1 MRAGA
6 LLVAILALAFGLRA
20 LGVERVLPE
29 SGDVVF
35 AFGDPYY
42 HLRLALYSLTRFP
55 EFLQFD
61 SYLHHPVG
69 SHVPWPPLY
78 DWWVAGSAL
87 LLGGG
92 VRRLELVAAW
102 WPPIFGTLTTLAVY
116 AAGRATAGRSC
127 GLAAALIHAL
137 LPASAVVSRVGY
149 ADHHAAVACLGAA
162 WLALQLSSLR
172 RTHLA
177 LAAGLAAA
185 RGALVLTWSG
195 SLAYLGVAEVG
206 FVLVA
211 LLGGKRRALAFEA
224 GSLAVSALL
233 LAPLASITEGQLGGP
248 FSTLEF
254 SWLHVTACAALGAWA
269 AACVGILRTGAG
281 GGGPVRRAL
290 LGAVA
295 GGLLLIVVLVI
306 PGVLAGLEAALAFL
320 GRGDIWGT
328 ANPEQVPLFS
338 RAGFGSWAWYLFGAL
353 GFALPVA
360 PLLLLGLAA
369 TRRDTALALLGVWT
383 AGFGALALAQVRFA
397 NDLAPS
403 LSVTS
408 AALLLEALGWLA
420 LRRPAFERFV
430 PVSATLCI
438 VALLSPTILLH
449 HRPGLEQTLAWRGAT
464 SDAPSPEG
472 TFLEFAKQVRSVTP
486 ETAGFL
492 EPSEPAEYGILADPS
507 LGHVLHYVAHRATP
521 ADNFGPYVGREG
533 FEATLRLLLSPPADT
548 TLDELRDLGIRYV
561 VTGWQPRWHPGSLL
575 QRLHT
580 RDGRAQADQPTLAHF
595 RLIAEGPPRG
605 VPLGAVPGS
614 RSVPVPYKLF
624 EVVEGAR
631 LRVGIGPGERVTARV
646 TVSGSGRRFVHRV
659 DAVADDTGCATL
671 RLPYATSTDAP
682 VRPEGP
688 YRLDLESGE
697 IRVELSELDVQEGR
711 LITLPVATS
720 ESGDGGPAC

>member
-1 MRAGA
+1 
-6 LLVAILALAFGLRA
+6 V

-29 SGDVVF
+29 GGDVVF

-42 HLRLALYSLTRFP
+42 HLRLALYSWTRFP

-87 LLGGG
+87 LVGGG

-102 WPPIFGTLTTLAVY
+102 WPPVFGTLTTLAVY

-149 ADHHAAVACLGAA
+149 ADHHAAVACLGAV

-177 LAAGLAAA
+177 LAAGLAAT
-185 RGALVLTWSG
+185 RVALVLSWSG

-206 FVLVA
+206 FVLLA
-211 LLGGKRRALAFEA
+211 LLSGKRRALAFEA
-224 GSLAVSALL
+224 GSLAASAVL
-233 LAPLASITEGQLGGP
+233 LAPVAAITEGQLGGP

-254 SWLHVTACAALGAWA
+254 SWLHVTACVALGAWA
-269 AACVGILRTGAG
+269 TACVVVTRTRADG
-281 GGGPVRRAL
+281 GRPLRRAL
-290 LGAVA
+290 LGAGA
-295 GGLLLIVVLVI
+295 GGVLIAVVLVI

-320 GRGDIWGT
+320 GRGDVWGA

-338 RAGFGSWAWYLFGAL
+338 PAGFGSWAWYLFGAL

-360 PLLLLGLAA
+360 PLLLVGLAA
-369 TRRDTALALLGVWT
+369 TRRDAVLALLGGWT
-383 AGFGALALAQVRFA
+383 AAFGTLAIAQVRFA

-403 LSVTS
+403 LSVTC

-420 LRRPAFERFV
+420 VRRPAFERFV
-430 PVSATLCI
+430 PASAAVCI
-438 VALLSPTILLH
+438 VALLSPAIILH
-449 HRPGLEQTLAWRGAT
+449 HLPGLERTLASRHAKGA
-464 SDAPSPEG
+464 APSPEG

-486 ETAGFL
+486 ETTGFL

-507 LGHVLHYVAHRATP
+507 LGHALHYVAHRATP

-533 FEATLRLLLSPPADT
+533 FEATLRLLLSQPGDT
-548 TLDELRDLGIRYV
+548 TLDDLRQLGVRYV
-561 VTGWQPRWHPGSLL
+561 LTGWQPRWHQGSLL

-580 RDGRAQADQPTLAHF
+580 RDGRTWTDQPALTHF
-595 RLIAEGPPRG
+595 RLVAEGPAHG

-614 RSVPVPYKLF
+614 RGVPVPYKLF

-631 LRVGIGPGERVTARV
+631 LVVRSAPGETVRARV
-646 TVSGSGRRFVHRV
+646 TVSGSRRRFVHRI
-659 DAVADDTGCATL
+659 DATADDTGCATL
-671 RLPYATSTDAP
+671 RLPYATVTDAP

-688 YRLDLESGE
+688 YRLDLGDGE
-697 IRVELSELDVQEGR
+697 IPVELSELDVREGT
-711 LITLPVATS
+711 LITLPAATS
-720 ESGDGGPAC
+720 ESGDAGPAC